1 MSANWIKKLA
11 STVTGSQ
18 PAPAEE
24 PESIGNRQ
32 TRLALIHAIE
42 ERRQSRVVSYIT
54 ADRQGAE
61 GQIGR
66 DAVRPMYNHIRVLGF
81 EPVPRIDL
89 FLHSQGGVVDVPWR
103 MVTMLREYCQE
114 LNVLVPYKAHSAA
127 TLIVLGAD
135 EIVMGKKGELGP
147 IDPILTRQQQGEQQ
161 SVVWEQMSVEDVM
174 AYIAF
179 LKERAGLD
187 DEGAMGD
194 NVKVLAERLPPWVIG
209 SIYRTQ
215 SHIRLIAR
223 KLLASHHRPL
233 DEEKIDPIIDIL
245 AEKMYFHGHAIGR
258 REAEQLGL
266 PVVRPDRELED
277 VMWQLF
283 EAYEQLMQLDRPLET
298 IPPDK
303 DEHEVPIILAC
314 IESQARL
321 DVYRSQFRL
330 RNVRQMPPQLN
341 LNLNLGLQLPPDV
354 KPEEFPAAAQ
364 KVLQGM
370 LQQMH
375 AQIPAIIQAELRKQ
389 APLQRTEWG
398 FFNSAWQEATNEGV

>member
-1 MSANWIKKLA
+1 MSGNWVKKLA
-11 STVTGSQ
+11 SAVSGSQ
-18 PAPAEE
+18 PAPSEE
-24 PESIGNRQ
+24 PEVSNRQ
-32 TRLALIHAIE
+32 KRLRLIHAIE

-89 FLHSQGGVVDVPWR
+89 FLYSQGGVVDVPWR
-103 MVTMLREYCQE
+103 LVTMLREYCQE
-114 LNVLVPYKAHSAA
+114 LSVLVPYKAHSAA

-147 IDPILTRQQQGEQQ
+147 IDPILTRQHQGEQQ

-179 LKERAGLD
+179 LKERVGLD
-187 DEGAMGD
+187 DEAAMGD

-223 KLLASHHRPL
+223 KLLASHHQPL
-233 DEEKIDPIIDIL
+233 ADEKIDPIIDIL

-258 REAEQLGL
+258 REAEELGL

-283 EAYEQLMQLDRPLET
+283 EAYEQLMQLDRPLQT

-303 DEHEVPIILAC
+303 EELEMPITLAC
-314 IESQARL
+314 IESEARL
-321 DVYRSQFRL
+321 DVYRGQFRL

-341 LNLNLGLQLPPDV
+341 LNLNLGLQLPPGL
-354 KPEEFPAAAQ
+354 KPDQLPAEAH
-364 KVLQGM
+364 KVLQSM

-375 AQIPAIIQAELRKQ
+375 AQIPAIIQAELKRQ
-389 APLQRTEWG
+389 APLVRTEWG
-398 FFNSAWQEATNEGV
+398 LFNASWQEATNEEI